1 MEWGVF
7 FLFQLF
13 IDVVP
18 NKVIFKRG
26 RWGEWINLAVES
38 V

>member
-18 NKVIFKRG
+18 SKVISKRG
-26 RWGEWINLAVES
+26 RWGE
-38 V
+38 